1 MKVDTQS
8 SNSSK
13 KKLPLTIGEL
23 SKETEHE
30 QTVHVTIQ
38 YRFIKNMIFQT
49 TPVVLKKGNQK
60 VVVNALIDDGSTKT
74 YVNEDVATELKLK
87 GPVE

>member
-23 SKETEHE
+23 SEETEHE

-38 YRFIKNMIFQT
+38 YRFIKKMIFQT

-60 VVVNALIDDGSTKT
+60 VVVNALIDDGSTKA

-87 GPVE
+87 VE